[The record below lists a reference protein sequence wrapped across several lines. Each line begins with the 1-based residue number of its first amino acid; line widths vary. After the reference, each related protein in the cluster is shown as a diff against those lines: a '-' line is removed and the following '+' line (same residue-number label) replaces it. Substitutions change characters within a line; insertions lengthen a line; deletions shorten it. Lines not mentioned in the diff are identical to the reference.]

1 MSRATFP
8 GRPSRL
14 VAAAGVVLVLLGT
27 GSWLA
32 REGDPGPRA
41 GAAGRTAGGGTA
53 SAPGVA
59 PDVPAA
65 TPARRTAGAP
75 RGITIPDLGVD
86 APVVPIRT
94 AGGTLV
100 PPADPGTLGWWAD
113 GARPG
118 DRRGSALLTGH
129 TVHTGGGA
137 LDDLERLTRGDRITV
152 RGAAATTTYAVV
164 SVRIY
169 GKGVLARRAEE
180 LFDQRVAGRLV
191 LVTCEDWDGQE
202 YLSNVVV
209 TAAPVVE

>member
-1 MSRATFP
+1 MTRGPVPTGPARAT
-8 GRPSRL
+8 
-14 VAAAGVVLVLLGT
+14 
-27 GSWLA
+27 
-32 REGDPGPRA
+32 
-41 GAAGRTAGGGTA
+41 GGGPA
-53 SAPGVA
+53 SAPEVA
-59 PDVPAA
+59 PDAPAA

-152 RGAAATTTYAVV
+152 RGTTATTTYAVR

-169 GKGVLARRAEE
+169 GKGALARRAEE
-180 LFDQRVAGRLV
+180 LFGQRVRGRLV
-191 LVTCEDWDGQE
+191 LVTCEDWDGRE